1 MVWLMVFNVDFV
13 KVKMQQRDAQ
23 DVKVNGIVIGN
34 VKSRIGKIIKF
45 SAKLSMKTWL
55 KNKKMNKINNK

>member
-1 MVWLMVFNVDFV
+1 MVFNVDFV
-13 KVKMQQRDAQ
+13 KVKMQQRDVQ

-45 SAKLSMKTWL
+45 SAKLSMKT
-55 KNKKMNKINNK
+55 